1 MKTQETIYN
10 ACGEALAV
18 LALCEKNL
26 LSKIPNDVI
35 KELANLAAESKKEIL
50 INPCETLTNQK
61 ISEQGKDII
70 ALLYYNYIADEN
82 EKVEL
87 KKIFDENEKTYQ
99 KETQQN
105 TNFNTMFAEKTNEDF
120 FALNDFCPNNSLE
133 EYKES
138 LIQRLINFVLKILHI
153 KK

>member
-1 MKTQETIYN
+1 MNNQDTIYT

-26 LSKIPNDVI
+26 LNKIPNEII
-35 KELANLAAESKKEIL
+35 KELASYAAESNKEIL
-50 INPCETLTNQK
+50 INPSETLINQK

-87 KKIFDENEKTYQ
+87 KKMFDENEKTHQ
-99 KETQQN
+99 KENQ
-105 TNFNTMFAEKTNEDF
+105 TNYTFNTKFDENTNEDF
-120 FALNDFCPNNSLE
+120 WEAEDFIPNNSLE

-138 LIQRLINFVLKILHI
+138 FLQKLIKFILKLLHI
-153 KK
+153 N